1 VLNTNDIIW
10 KAIKGFEGQYEVS
23 NTGLIKSLERQVR
36 NTQSSFRTVKEKL
49 LTQFPSATV
58 DYLYIPLSQNR
69 VSKKYAVHRIVAE
82 AFCNN
87 PENKPH
93 VNHLD
98 GNKLNNNAY
107 NLEWVTISENHQH
120 AWNTGLC
127 DKEKSYK
134 RMIGTKYNAKS
145 KYHNVS
151 WDNSRNKWIGFIK
164 HQGKVHFNKRFN
176 TEIEAALYVNTLID
190 KLGLLDRPKNIIS

>member
-36 NTQSSFRTVKEKL
+36 NTQSSFRTVKEKV
-49 LTQFPSATV
+49 LTQFPSTTV

-69 VSKKYAVHRIVAE
+69 VSKKYTVHRIVAE

-120 AWNTGLC
+120 AWKTG
-127 DKEKSYK
+127 
-134 RMIGTKYNAKS
+134 I
-145 KYHNVS
+145 
-151 WDNSRNKWIGFIK
+151 
-164 HQGKVHFNKRFN
+164 
-176 TEIEAALYVNTLID
+176 
-190 KLGLLDRPKNIIS
+190 